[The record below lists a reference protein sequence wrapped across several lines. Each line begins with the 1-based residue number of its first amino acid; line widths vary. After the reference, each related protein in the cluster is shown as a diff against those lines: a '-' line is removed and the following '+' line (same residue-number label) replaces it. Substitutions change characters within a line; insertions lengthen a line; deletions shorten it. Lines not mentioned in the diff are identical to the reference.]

1 MVVHSFPGVDRV
13 NGVSAFIGHITNKM
27 AHELHELTRIFEK
40 KEANITITKGSHGK
54 KNDNRRL

>member
-13 NGVSAFIGHITNKM
+13 DGVSAFIGQVTNKM

-40 KEANITITKGSHGK
+40 KEAKGK